1 MNGEWKD
8 CFSSRILNRGYEYYE
23 NGNVLDIEKT
33 EDGYTATVEGSWE
46 YTVTIDVDED
56 GDFIDADCDCP
67 YSQDGNYCKHEAAV
81 LYALELDGDGGLG
94 DIPAKNNADIKPV
107 ASEEI
112 RETSESKIR
121 EIVKKMKK
129 EELASLVL
137 ELASSHSDI
146 ADNILH
152 TYADK
157 MPHSY
162 VQKLENEIYS
172 ASSDLR
178 NADDGGDWYSDF
190 NEDMEDAVIKLDKIL
205 GEDLP
210 ILLDKGQFAEAF
222 DVALYAWNNIPFS
235 IIEERTMRRSS
246 DIENE
251 ILSVVESA
259 YTGSDIKQR
268 LQMENRLSAV
278 LETVDSYTGHYYS
291 FVEMMLTVVEDE
303 ALAEKV
309 IEKYGSEDDRWS
321 VGLCILAFK
330 TLGRENDMWNCILSH
345 LDVETAVD
353 AGIDEYEKQSDTKS
367 LIEFLCKV
375 KEANPVSSS
384 SMINLHSAAS
394 SRLLDVFR
402 KNNMDDD
409 YKAELEYNILHIHQ
423 NNLDRIREY
432 KRLADSRKWKEVYEK
447 LKNAGTVGSDMPLLL
462 LGEKDYEAL
471 MEWAEN
477 NAAYRPLSYERIL
490 YEYYPDRVVSLAAA
504 RAERSSAGMSNRSAY
519 SYFAEDLAYLRVYE
533 KGQTA
538 AEKILEDVIKR
549 YPRHPALKD
558 ELRSRGFI
566 V

>member
-23 NGNVLDIEKT
+23 SGNVLDIERT
-33 EDGYTATVEGSWE
+33 EDGYTATVAGSWE

-81 LYALELDGDGGLG
+81 LYALELDGDEYSD
-94 DIPAKNNADIKPV
+94 DIPVKDNADIKPV
-107 ASEEI
+107 ASEETH
-112 RETSESKIR
+112 ETSESKIR
-121 EIVKKMKK
+121 EIVKKMDR
-129 EELASLVL
+129 EELESLVL
-137 ELASSHSDI
+137 DLASSHSNI

-178 NADDGGDWYSDF
+178 NADDGDWYSDF

-210 ILLDKGQFAEAF
+210 ILLDKGQFAQAF

-251 ILSVVESA
+251 ILSVLESA
-259 YTGSDIKQR
+259 YTGADTKQR
-268 LQMENRLSAV
+268 LKMKNRLSAV
-278 LETVDSYTGHYYS
+278 LETVDSYTGHYYP
-291 FVEMMLTVVEDE
+291 FVEMVLKVIEDE
-303 ALAEKV
+303 DLAEKA
-309 IEKYGSEDDRWS
+309 IKKYGSEDDRWS

-345 LDVETAVD
+345 LDIETAVD

-375 KEANPVSSS
+375 KEVNPVSFSR
-384 SMINLHSAAS
+384 MINLHSAAS

-402 KNNMDDD
+402 KNNMAAD

-423 NNLDRIREY
+423 DNLDRIREY
-432 KRLADSRKWKEVYEK
+432 KRLAGSRKWKDVYEK
-447 LKNAGTVGSDMPLLL
+447 LKNAGTAGSDMPLLL

-471 MEWAEN
+471 MEWAEK

-504 RAERSSAGMSNRSAY
+504 RAERSSDGMSNRSAY
-519 SYFAEDLAYLRVYE
+519 SHFAEDLAYLRAYE

-538 AEKILEDVIKR
+538 AEKILEDVMKR

>member
-1 MNGEWKD
+1 MNGDWKE
-8 CFSSRILNRGYEYYE
+8 CFSSKILNRGYEYYE

-46 YTVTIDVDED
+46 YTVTIDVDDE

-81 LYALELDGDGGLG
+81 LYALELDGDEYSD
-94 DIPAKNNADIKPV
+94 DIPAKTNADIKPV
-107 ASEEI
+107 AAEETH
-112 RETSESKIR
+112 ETSESKIM

-129 EELASLVL
+129 EELESLVL
-137 ELASSHSDI
+137 DLASSHSNI

-152 TYADK
+152 AYADK

-178 NADDGGDWYSDF
+178 DADDDWYSDF

-222 DVALYAWNNIPFS
+222 DVALYAWINVPFS
-235 IIEERTMRRSS
+235 IIEERTMGRSS
-246 DIENE
+246 DIEDE
-251 ILSVVESA
+251 ILSVLESA
-259 YTGSDIKQR
+259 YTGADIKKR
-268 LQMENRLSAV
+268 LQMGNRLSSV
-278 LETVDSYTGHYYS
+278 LATADSYTGHYYS
-291 FVEMMLTVVEDE
+291 FVEMMLTVVGDED
-303 ALAEKV
+303 LAEKV
-309 IEKYGSEDDRWS
+309 IKKYGKDDDRWS

-353 AGIDEYEKQSDTKS
+353 AGIAEYEKQNDSKS
-367 LIEFLCKV
+367 LIEFLRKV

-394 SRLLDVFR
+394 SRLLDVFS
-402 KNNMDDD
+402 KNNMDAD
-409 YKAELEYNILHIHQ
+409 YKAELEYNILHIQQ
-423 NNLDRIREY
+423 NNLDNIREY
-432 KRLADSRKWKEVYEK
+432 KKLADSRKWKEVYVK
-447 LKNAGTVGSDMPLLL
+447 LKNAGTAGSDMPLLL

-471 MEWAEN
+471 MKWAEK
-477 NAAYRPLSYERIL
+477 NASYRPLSYERIL

-504 RAERSSAGMSNRSAY
+504 RAERASAGMSNRSAY
-519 SYFAEDLAYLRVYE
+519 SHFAEDLSYLHAYE

-538 AEKILEDVIKR
+538 AEKILEDVMKR

>member
-172 ASSDLR
+172 ASFDLH
-178 NADDGGDWYSDF
+178 NADDGGGWYSDF

-205 GEDLP
+205 DEDLP

-303 ALAEKV
+303 ELAEKV
-309 IEKYGSEDDRWS
+309 IKKYGSEDDRWS

-353 AGIDEYEKQSDTKS
+353 AGIDEYEKHSDTKS

-402 KNNMDDD
+402 KNNMDAD
-409 YKAELEYNILHIHQ
+409 YKAELEYIIRTIL
-423 NNLDRIREY
+423 
-432 KRLADSRKWKEVYEK
+432 
-447 LKNAGTVGSDMPLLL
+447 TGSVNTNVL
-462 LGEKDYEAL
+462 
-471 MEWAEN
+471 
-477 NAAYRPLSYERIL
+477 
-490 YEYYPDRVVSLAAA
+490 LAAGSGK
-504 RAERSSAGMSNRSAY
+504 RFMRS
-519 SYFAEDLAYLRVYE
+519 
-533 KGQTA
+533 
-538 AEKILEDVIKR
+538 
-549 YPRHPALKD
+549 
-558 ELRSRGFI
+558 
-566 V
+566 

>member
-23 NGNVLDIEKT
+23 NGNVLDIERT
-33 EDGYTATVEGSWE
+33 EDGYTATVAGSWE
-46 YTVTIDVDED
+46 YTVTIDLDDE

-81 LYALELDGDGGLG
+81 LYALELDGDEYSD
-94 DIPAKNNADIKPV
+94 DIPAKDNADIKPV
-107 ASEEI
+107 AAEETH
-112 RETSESKIR
+112 ETSESKIR
-121 EIVKKMKK
+121 EIVKKMDK
-129 EELASLVL
+129 EELESLVL
-137 ELASSHSDI
+137 DLASSHGNI

-178 NADDGGDWYSDF
+178 NAADGDWYSDF
-190 NEDMEDAVIKLDKIL
+190 NEDMEDAVIRLDKTL

-210 ILLDKGQFAEAF
+210 VLLDKGQFAQAF

-246 DIENE
+246 DIEDE
-251 ILSVVESA
+251 ILSVLESA
-259 YTGSDIKQR
+259 YTGADTKQR
-268 LQMENRLSAV
+268 LQMKNRLSSV
-278 LETVDSYTGHYYS
+278 LETV
-291 FVEMMLTVVEDE
+291 
-303 ALAEKV
+303 
-309 IEKYGSEDDRWS
+309 EKYGSEDDRWS

-353 AGIDEYEKQSDTKS
+353 AGIAEYEKQSDTKS
-367 LIEFLCKV
+367 LIEFLRKV
-375 KEANPVSSS
+375 KEANPVSSFR
-384 SMINLHSAAS
+384 MINLHSAAS

-402 KNNMDDD
+402 KNNMAAD

-432 KRLADSRKWKEVYEK
+432 KRLAGSRKWKEIYAK

-471 MEWAEN
+471 MEWAEK

-504 RAERSSAGMSNRSAY
+504 RAERSSDGMSNRSAY
-519 SYFAEDLAYLRVYE
+519 SHFAEDLAYLRAYE
-533 KGQTA
+533 KGQAA
-538 AEKILEDVIKR
+538 AEKILEDVMKR

>member
-23 NGNVLDIEKT
+23 NGNVLDIERT
-33 EDGYTATVEGSWE
+33 EDGYTATVAGSWE

-56 GDFIDADCDCP
+56 GAFIDADCDCP

-81 LYALELDGDGGLG
+81 LYALELDGDEYSD
-94 DIPAKNNADIKPV
+94 DIPVKDNADIKSV
-107 ASEEI
+107 ASEETH
-112 RETSESKIR
+112 ETSESKIR
-121 EIVKKMKK
+121 EIVKKMDR
-129 EELASLVL
+129 EELESLVL
-137 ELASSHSDI
+137 DLASSHSNI

-172 ASSDLR
+172 ASSALR
-178 NADDGGDWYSDF
+178 NADDGDWYSDF

-353 AGIDEYEKQSDTKS
+353 AGIDEYEKQSDTQS
-367 LIEFLCKV
+367 LIEFLRKV

-384 SMINLHSAAS
+384 SMINQHSAAS

-402 KNNMDDD
+402 KNNMDVD

-423 NNLDRIREY
+423 DNLDRIREY
-432 KRLADSRKWKEVYEK
+432 KRLAGSRKWKEVYEK

-471 MEWAEN
+471 MEWADN

-490 YEYYPDRVVSLAAA
+490 YEYYPDRVVSLAEA

-519 SYFAEDLAYLRVYE
+519 SHFAEDLAYLRAYE
-533 KGQTA
+533 KGQAA

-558 ELRSRGFI
+558 ELRRRGFC

>member
-172 ASSDLR
+172 ASFDLH
-178 NADDGGDWYSDF
+178 NADDGGGWYSDF

-353 AGIDEYEKQSDTKS
+353 AGIDEYEKQSDTQS
-367 LIEFLCKV
+367 LIEFLSKV

-384 SMINLHSAAS
+384 SMINQHSAAS

-402 KNNMDDD
+402 KNNMAAD

-423 NNLDRIREY
+423 DNLDRIREY
-432 KRLADSRKWKEVYEK
+432 KRLAGSRKWKEVYEK
-447 LKNAGTVGSDMPLLL
+447 LKNAGTVGSDLPLLL

-471 MEWAEN
+471 MEWAEK

-504 RAERSSAGMSNRSAY
+504 RAERSSDGMSNRSAY
-519 SYFAEDLAYLRVYE
+519 SHFAEDLAYLRAYE

-538 AEKILEDVIKR
+538 AEKILEDAIKR

-558 ELRSRGFI
+558 ELRRRDFC

>member
-1 MNGEWKD
+1 M
-8 CFSSRILNRGYEYYE
+8 
-23 NGNVLDIEKT
+23 
-33 EDGYTATVEGSWE
+33 
-46 YTVTIDVDED
+46 DED

-94 DIPAKNNADIKPV
+94 DIPAKYNADIKPV

-172 ASSDLR
+172 ASFDLH
-178 NADDGGDWYSDF
+178 NADDGGGWYSDF

-205 GEDLP
+205 DEDLS

-353 AGIDEYEKQSDTKS
+353 AGIDEYEKQSDTQS
-367 LIEFLCKV
+367 LIEFLSKV

-384 SMINLHSAAS
+384 SMINQHSAAS

-402 KNNMDDD
+402 KNNMDAD

-423 NNLDRIREY
+423 DNLDRIREY
-432 KRLADSRKWKEVYEK
+432 KRLAGSRKWKEVYEK
-447 LKNAGTVGSDMPLLL
+447 LKNAGTVGSDLPLLL

-504 RAERSSAGMSNRSAY
+504 RAERSSDGMSNRSAY
-519 SYFAEDLAYLRVYE
+519 SHFAEDLAYLRAYE

-538 AEKILEDVIKR
+538 AEKILEDAIKR

-558 ELRSRGFI
+558 ELRRRDFC

>member
-121 EIVKKMKK
+121 EVVKKMKK

-172 ASSDLR
+172 ASFDLH
-178 NADDGGDWYSDF
+178 NADDGGGWYSDF

-353 AGIDEYEKQSDTKS
+353 AGIDEYEKQSDTQS
-367 LIEFLCKV
+367 LIEFLSKV

-384 SMINLHSAAS
+384 SMINQHSAAS

-402 KNNMDDD
+402 KNNMDAD

-423 NNLDRIREY
+423 DNLDRIREY
-432 KRLADSRKWKEVYEK
+432 KRLAGSRKWKEVYEK
-447 LKNAGTVGSDMPLLL
+447 LKNAGTVGSDLPLLL

-519 SYFAEDLAYLRVYE
+519 SHFAEDLAYLRAYE

-538 AEKILEDVIKR
+538 AEKILEDVMKR
-549 YPRHPALKD
+549 YPRHLALKD

>member
-23 NGNVLDIEKT
+23 NGNVLDIERT
-33 EDGYTATVEGSWE
+33 EDGYTATVAGSWE

-56 GDFIDADCDCP
+56 GAFIDADCDCP

-81 LYALELDGDGGLG
+81 LYALELDGDEYSD
-94 DIPAKNNADIKPV
+94 DIPAKDNADIKSV
-107 ASEEI
+107 ASEETH
-112 RETSESKIR
+112 ETSESKIR
-121 EIVKKMKK
+121 EIVKKMDR
-129 EELASLVL
+129 EELESLVL
-137 ELASSHSDI
+137 DLASSHSNI

-172 ASSDLR
+172 ASSALR
-178 NADDGGDWYSDF
+178 NADDGDWYSDF

-353 AGIDEYEKQSDTKS
+353 AGIDEYEKQSDTQS
-367 LIEFLCKV
+367 LIEFLRKV

-384 SMINLHSAAS
+384 SMINQHSAAS

-402 KNNMDDD
+402 KNNMDVD

-423 NNLDRIREY
+423 DNLDRIREY
-432 KRLADSRKWKEVYEK
+432 KRLAGSRKWKEVYEK

-471 MEWAEN
+471 MEWADN

-504 RAERSSAGMSNRSAY
+504 RAERSSDGMSNRSAY
-519 SYFAEDLAYLRVYE
+519 SHFAEDLAYLRAYE
-533 KGQTA
+533 KGQAA

-558 ELRSRGFI
+558 ELRRRGFC

>member
-23 NGNVLDIEKT
+23 NGNVLDIERT
-33 EDGYTATVEGSWE
+33 EDGYTATVAGSWE

-56 GDFIDADCDCP
+56 GAFIDADCDCP

-81 LYALELDGDGGLG
+81 LYALELDGDEYSD
-94 DIPAKNNADIKPV
+94 DIPAKTNADIKPV
-107 ASEEI
+107 AAEETH
-112 RETSESKIR
+112 ETSESKIM

-129 EELASLVL
+129 EELESLIL
-137 ELASSHSDI
+137 DLTSSHSDI

-152 TYADK
+152 IYADK

-178 NADDGGDWYSDF
+178 NADDGDWYSDF
-190 NEDMEDAVIKLDKIL
+190 NEDMEDAVIRLDNTL

-210 ILLDKGQFAEAF
+210 ILLDKGQFAQAF
-222 DVALYAWNNIPFS
+222 DVALYAWINVPFS
-235 IIEERTMRRSS
+235 IIEERTMGRSS
-246 DIENE
+246 DIEDE
-251 ILSVVESA
+251 ILSVLESA
-259 YTGSDIKQR
+259 YTGAGIMQR
-268 LQMENRLSAV
+268 L
-278 LETVDSYTGHYYS
+278 TIDSYTGHYYS
-291 FVEMMLTVVEDE
+291 FVEMMLTVVVDE
-303 ALAEKV
+303 ELAEKV
-309 IEKYGSEDDRWS
+309 IKKYGSEDDRWS

-353 AGIDEYEKQSDTKS
+353 AGIAEYEKQNDTQS
-367 LIEFLCKV
+367 LIEFLRKV
-375 KEANPVSSS
+375 KDANPVSSS
-384 SMINLHSAAS
+384 RMINLHSAAS
-394 SRLLDVFR
+394 LRLLDVFR

-423 NNLDRIREY
+423 DNLDKIREY
-432 KRLADSRKWKEVYEK
+432 KRLADNRKWKEIYAK
-447 LKNAGTVGSDMPLLL
+447 LKNVGTVGSDMPLLL

-519 SYFAEDLAYLRVYE
+519 SHFAEDLSYLQAYE
-533 KGQTA
+533 KGRA
-538 AEKILEDVIKR
+538 SAEKIFEDVMKR

>member
-46 YTVTIDVDED
+46 YTVTIDVDDE

-81 LYALELDGDGGLG
+81 LYALELDGDEYSD
-94 DIPAKNNADIKPV
+94 DIPAKTNADIKPV
-107 ASEEI
+107 AAEETH
-112 RETSESKIR
+112 ETSESKIR

-129 EELASLVL
+129 EELESLIL

-152 TYADK
+152 AYADK

-172 ASSDLR
+172 ASFDLR
-178 NADDGGDWYSDF
+178 DADDDWYSDF
-190 NEDMEDAVIKLDKIL
+190 NEDMEDAVIRLDKIL

-210 ILLDKGQFAEAF
+210 ILLDKGHFAQAF
-222 DVALYAWNNIPFS
+222 DIALYAWLNIPFS
-235 IIEERTMRRSS
+235 IIEERTMGRSS
-246 DIENE
+246 DIEDE
-251 ILSVVESA
+251 ILSVLESA
-259 YTGSDIKQR
+259 YTGAGIMQR
-268 LQMENRLSAV
+268 LQMKNRLSAV
-278 LETVDSYTGHYYS
+278 LETANSYTGHYYS
-291 FVEMMLTVVEDE
+291 FVEMMLTVVGDE
-303 ALAEKV
+303 ELAEKV
-309 IEKYGSEDDRWS
+309 IERHGSEDDRWA
-321 VGLCILAFK
+321 VALCILAFK
-330 TLGRENDMWNCILSH
+330 TLGLENDMWNCILSH
-345 LDVETAVD
+345 LDVESAVD
-353 AGIDEYEKQSDTKS
+353 AGIAEYEKQNDAQS
-367 LIEFLCKV
+367 LIYFLHKV
-375 KEANPVSSS
+375 KDANPVSSS
-384 SMINLHSAAS
+384 RVSNLHSAAS
-394 SRLLDVFR
+394 SRLLDVFG

-423 NNLDRIREY
+423 DNLDKTREY
-432 KRLADSRKWKEVYEK
+432 KKLAGSLKWKEVYAK
-447 LKNAGTVGSDMPLLL
+447 LKNAGTVGSDMSLLL

-471 MEWAEN
+471 MNWAEK

-490 YEYYPDRVVSLAAA
+490 YEFYPDRVVSLAAS

-519 SYFAEDLAYLRVYE
+519 SHFAEDLAYLQAYE
-533 KGQTA
+533 KGKA
-538 AEKILEDVIKR
+538 SAEKILEDVMKR

-558 ELRSRGFI
+558 ELRRRGFI